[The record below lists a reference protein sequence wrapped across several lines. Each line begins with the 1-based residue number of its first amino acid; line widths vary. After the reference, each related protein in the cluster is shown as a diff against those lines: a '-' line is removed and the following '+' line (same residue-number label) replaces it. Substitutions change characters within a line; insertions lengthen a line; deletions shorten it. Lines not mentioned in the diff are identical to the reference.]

1 VCGAATRWRAI
12 LGAAV
17 EAAGVHED
25 SAVKVHIHVTKGE
38 CGAMLETRSFIWVC
52 IKEEHPEDPRG
63 HYFVIKSRKAA

>member
-1 VCGAATRWRAI
+1 
-12 LGAAV
+12 
-17 EAAGVHED
+17 
-25 SAVKVHIHVTKGE
+25 VKVHIHVTKGE